1 MDGAGFGE
9 GIERRESREKWVLSG
24 EMGQTGGRAGT
35 GGIDFDE
42 CLRYIMIKWA

>member
-24 EMGQTGGRAGT
+24 ETVQTGGRAGT
-35 GGIDFDE
+35 GGTDFE
-42 CLRYIMIKWA
+42 EGLRYMVIK